1 MQALKYGDGGI
12 SKLDAFIAC
21 DEAGATIERLRQLTD
36 NAESYGM
43 EPFVKSF
50 EEICKDLDAAMVRL
64 ADALGDIAME
74 LPDA

>member
-1 MQALKYGDGGI
+1 VKYGDGTI
-12 SKLDAFIAC
+12 SKLEAFTAC
-21 DEAGATIERLRQLTD
+21 DDAGAAIERLRELTD
-36 NAESYGM
+36 KAESYGM

-50 EEICKDLDAAMVRL
+50 EEICKDMDAAMMRL

>member
-1 MQALKYGDGGI
+1 LKYEGNTI

-21 DEAGATIERLRQLTD
+21 DDAGAAIERLRELTD
-36 NAESYGM
+36 KAETYGM

-50 EEICKDLDAAMVRL
+50 EELCKDLDAAMMRL

-74 LPDA
+74 LPDT